1 MKVWKVHP
9 YQGTP
14 GSETMIYIRQETQAL
29 YTGLAGKVV
38 YKTYCSWGFQLNTA
52 HVGFVLPAKKL
63 LLKLQEMDVKKHKPM
78 KRKHTE
84 KKSKAN

>member
-1 MKVWKVHP
+1 MSSLTNRSFSIEVWKVHP

-52 HVGFVLPAKKL
+52 RVGFVLPAKKTL
-63 LLKLQEMDVKKHKPM
+63 IKVIGNG
-78 KRKHTE
+78 RE
-84 KKSKAN
+84 KA